1 MKFRAIALAVALLLC
16 LSPFALAQDA
26 QKAPAPQSTAPVS
39 TDSKPPAASPDTQK
53 APAPDGTTAASPDS
67 NPPAAS
73 QDKDSGGPPAAPD
86 NTPPAASTSSTPANN
101 KNKNVKAGSKDD
113 VDSIGN
119 RNMGG
124 TGLGNWYSLEKEI
137 RMGKQYAMQVEQSVK
152 LVQDPVVNE
161 YVNRIGQN
169 LVRNSDAKV
178 PFTIKVIDSDEINAF
193 ALPGGFFYV
202 NSGLILAADNESE
215 LAGVMAHEISH
226 VCARHATRQMTR
238 AQLANFASIPL
249 IFIGGGIGYA
259 IGSAASLA
267 LPLTFLSFSRG
278 FEAEADYLGVEYMYK
293 TGYDPESFI
302 AFFEKVQAKEKKK
315 PGSLAKAF
323 ATHPQTP
330 ERIAKSQEEI
340 NTILPPRPEYIVD
353 TSEFQHVKAR
363 LAAIENRRK
372 LTDDKDKNRPTLRR
386 TASDNH
392 PKDSGSGDSSDSS
405 NKQDDDRP
413 TLKRRDQ

>member
-1 MKFRAIALAVALLLC
+1 
-16 LSPFALAQDA
+16 
-26 QKAPAPQSTAPVS
+26 
-39 TDSKPPAASPDTQK
+39 
-53 APAPDGTTAASPDS
+53 
-67 NPPAAS
+67 
-73 QDKDSGGPPAAPD
+73 
-86 NTPPAASTSSTPANN
+86 
-101 KNKNVKAGSKDD
+101 
-113 VDSIGN
+113 
-119 RNMGG
+119 MGG
-124 TGLGNWYSLEKEI
+124 KGLGNWYSLEKEI
-137 RMGKQYAMQVEQSVK
+137 RMGKEYAMQVEQSVR

-202 NSGLILAADNESE
+202 NSGLVLAADNESE
-215 LAGVMAHEISH
+215 MAGVMAHEIAH
-226 VCARHATRQMTR
+226 VAARHATRQMTR

-249 IFIGGGIGYA
+249 IFMGGGIGYA
-259 IGSAASLA
+259 ISSAAGLA

-278 FEAEADYLGVEYMYK
+278 FEAEADYLGLEYMYK

-330 ERIAKSQEEI
+330 DRIAKSQEEI
-340 NTILPPRPEYIVD
+340 NKILPPRPEYVVD
-353 TSEFQHVKAR
+353 TSEFQQVKAR
-363 LAAIENRRK
+363 LAALENRRK
-372 LTDDKDKNRPTLRR
+372 LTDDKDRSRPTLRR
-386 TASDNH
+386 TAGDNH
-392 PKDSGSGDSSDSS
+392 PKDGSSDSSDSS
-405 NKQDDDRP
+405 KQDDDRP